1 MCPACLA
8 TGLYVVGGLSAGG
21 VATFLA
27 AKVLR
32 KPPEPTES
40 TTSAKT
46 EAPGM
51 QRDVTRNEEK
61 PK

>member
-32 KPPEPTES
+32 KPPEPTKS
-40 TTSAKT
+40 TASAET

-51 QRDVTRNEEK
+51 QRDVARDEEN